1 MLFDMSQVRLSP
13 RLQALLDLA
22 LPGQPLWDICCDH
35 GLLGLK
41 AIEMGSFPE
50 VHFVDQVPHIIRNLA
65 IRLVDFEPDNE
76 VIECHLC
83 AGQDI
88 PIPVKGSVVIA
99 GVGAQTILDI
109 LTGLFQKGRLQ
120 AERLI
125 LSPQKD
131 ERDFPQAFAAL
142 FQSDWELGSD
152 PFLITE
158 SDRERPIWVATSRVL
173 TSP

>member
-109 LTGLFQKGRLQ
+109 LTGLFQNGSLQ
-120 AERLI
+120 AQRLI

-131 ERDFPQAFAAL
+131 EKDFPSGFAQI
-142 FQSDWELGSD
+142 FQGRWVLCEA
-152 PFLITE
+152 PVIVIE
-158 SDRERPIWVATSRVL
+158 SDRSRPIWVAEPVDSR
-173 TSP
+173 